1 MKHQSLR
8 TAFWL
13 GCCLCFLLV
22 CAPLR
27 AATPQVPAVLNSPQL
42 SLLPYLDAYLDT
54 TGEMDVEEVAAP
66 ANAPAF
72 HPLDV
77 KHLPHA
83 TGTTWLRFTLAPAAQ
98 GADSSTIL
106 LDLGESI
113 PGRPALFSPGL
124 DSLSGA
130 TEWQEATP
138 GSRKVLLLPR
148 SGPEALT
155 CYIRLDGLPGLWFA
169 PMLRTPHNAAT
180 DLSGLA
186 GKSALLALGVVMLLC
201 LLRGLS
207 EPGQWRFWTALYV
220 GMAMVQGYYGLPG
233 NGAGHFDFQDA
244 AALLSPGL
252 ALMML
257 PHVGRHLMQTRGRH
271 RILDAQFILLVLPG
285 AALALLPLIPEM
297 GWITRYLPLW
307 PAGALLLVPTSTA
320 ACLMGLPGARR
331 FLLGCLIPP
340 LAVAASVMGLEHGYA
355 PSLLAALPL
364 WGTALSALLIAA
376 TAAPRHEAREDDPID
391 LTMPA
396 LEGVG
401 NAVPVDAPLTMGDE
415 PLPTLDDPNL
425 RLLPAEA
432 PAAGL
437 PLPHMDEPSLTAA
450 RPAPAGAAS
459 ARSGTDSTGAVSA
472 LKEQLSQPLDTL
484 LREAAALQACTLP
497 PGARETAGQMADT
510 ARRMASLLAG
520 KPAGQHGQAAA
531 APVEEDFNLQE
542 LMRSVHDAV
551 AAAAERAG
559 ISLAWYMPPQL
570 PALFRGD
577 HASLYGVLHELL
589 ESAVRATHRGSVHV
603 SVRPMPE
610 SLDPGHLLFT
620 IRDSGSGLPPQE
632 RSALALAHAWELAGR
647 YEGLLRAEADGHGA
661 VIAFSLHL
669 LPVEQ
674 ERASRSMPE
683 QPARPQTSAPAADT
697 APVADMA
704 KPAPE
709 PVAPAAAPVEDD
721 GGPKPLTTPDLGR
734 RARRPR
740 IMICVNDEMEQH
752 SFIQKINDLPYV
764 ILQTRTLRE
773 ALAMHEHRPQ
783 SILIVAGRNVT
794 PEVAPALAR
803 FRQRASE
810 AHLPVFAAIAITQ
823 DDSQWDALAHAGFT
837 HALLEPVQRETLR
850 ETVQEIL
857 SSAQPVAQPA
867 AASREETPA
876 APAAVTPTAET
887 AERDA
892 APSAENAAAG
902 QQAMPENPPVSPAAS
917 VMPETEGP
925 ADAVSPQSLA
935 EEAPAVPDAQVA
947 SADETDPVD
956 PTVTAPLAETPSP
969 APAAAAG
976 TESHQPAA
984 PEKATLDNRWG
995 PRETVVEAVTPAQDT
1010 RVPLDNRWGET
1021 PASRQDAAVSHETGN
1036 TQQAPDAVSEEAA
1049 VPQAVAATE
1058 AAAAPVTAAASA
1070 EVRPAASAPEH
1081 NVREQRPA
1089 RPAPRIG
1096 SGLLPGAEAYDS
1108 HVEWVGEPT
1117 PIVRTAEKS
1126 PAPAIPQ
1133 RRVPGDGAETLRHQ
1147 ITDIVRR
1154 TSQPAAASTPDAG
1167 ATEVPTVRLSE
1178 ALRQEE
1184 ARAGGE
1190 ETAAS
1195 AMPAAQPAAGS
1206 APRSVDR
1213 PAAVTPHSSSSA
1225 PAPADRLPE
1234 GPSPDRGAPSLL
1246 RRVLGRLQGSE
1257 TARAASAG
1265 RAPLSVPGRETPA
1278 AVPQAQAATRT
1289 PGQSVAQT
1297 SAPSAVP
1304 LSSTQAVSQTA
1315 SQKVSQT
1322 ASEASGPAVDLS
1334 ARRLA
1339 EPQAG
1344 PVEPPVRQPAAGSTG
1359 APFPASPAA
1368 SAPAVDTEMLDLV
1381 KRLSAAIQEAQ
1392 QHYARRDC
1400 RGVADAAQYIAQSAE
1415 SYGFRSLGRMARCVE
1430 QAGRHDDLD
1439 ALRDLLPDLVAQVER
1454 RRIAIGRE
1462 LS

>member
-1 MKHQSLR
+1 M
-8 TAFWL
+8 T
-13 GCCLCFLLV
+13 GTGG
-22 CAPLR
+22 PLR
-27 AATPQVPAVLNSPQL
+27 LGTRGSELAVSQTLTVAGRIEELTGAETELVRVRTEGDDLSIPLSAPPRPGAFAARLRDVLSDGGVDVAVHSFKDLPFAPVPGLRVVAVPER
-42 SLLPYLDAYLDT
+42 A
-54 TGEMDVEEVAAP
+54 
-66 ANAPAF
+66 
-72 HPLDV
+72 
-77 KHLPHA
+77 
-83 TGTTWLRFTLAPAAQ
+83 AAQ
-98 GADSSTIL
+98 D
-106 LDLGESI
+106 
-113 PGRPALFSPGL
+113 ALV
-124 DSLSGA
+124 
-130 TEWQEATP
+130 
-138 GSRKVLLLPR
+138 SR
-148 SGPEALT
+148 
-155 CYIRLDGLPGLWFA
+155 DG
-169 PMLRTPHNAAT
+169 
-180 DLSGLA
+180 SGLA
-186 GKSALLALGVVMLLC
+186 A
-201 LLRGLS
+201 
-207 EPGQWRFWTALYV
+207 
-220 GMAMVQGYYGLPG
+220 
-233 NGAGHFDFQDA
+233 
-244 AALLSPGL
+244 
-252 ALMML
+252 
-257 PHVGRHLMQTRGRH
+257 
-271 RILDAQFILLVLPG
+271 
-285 AALALLPLIPEM
+285 
-297 GWITRYLPLW
+297 
-307 PAGALLLVPTSTA
+307 
-320 ACLMGLPGARR
+320 
-331 FLLGCLIPP
+331 
-340 LAVAASVMGLEHGYA
+340 
-355 PSLLAALPL
+355 
-364 WGTALSALLIAA
+364 
-376 TAAPRHEAREDDPID
+376 
-391 LTMPA
+391 
-396 LEGVG
+396 
-401 NAVPVDAPLTMGDE
+401 
-415 PLPTLDDPNL
+415 
-425 RLLPAEA
+425 
-432 PAAGL
+432 
-437 PLPHMDEPSLTAA
+437 
-450 RPAPAGAAS
+450 
-459 ARSGTDSTGAVSA
+459 
-472 LKEQLSQPLDTL
+472 
-484 LREAAALQACTLP
+484 LP

-674 ERASRSMPE
+674 ERASQSMPE

-764 ILQTRTLRE
+764 ILQTRTLRA

-857 SSAQPVAQPA
+857 SSAQPVPQPA

-925 ADAVSPQSLA
+925 ADAVSPQPLA

-947 SADETDPVD
+947 SADETGPVE

-969 APAAAAG
+969 VPAAAAG
-976 TESHQPAA
+976 TDSHQPAE

-995 PRETVVEAVTPAQDT
+995 PRETAVEAATPAQDT

-1021 PASRQDAAVSHETGN
+1021 PASRQDAAVSHEAGN
-1036 TQQAPDAVSEEAA
+1036 TQQAPDAVSEQAA
-1049 VPQAVAATE
+1049 VPQAAAATE
-1058 AAAAPVTAAASA
+1058 AAAAPMTAAASA
-1070 EVRPAASAPEH
+1070 EVRPAAPAPEH
-1081 NVREQRPA
+1081 NVREQRSA

-1126 PAPAIPQ
+1126 PAPTIPQ

-1167 ATEVPTVRLSE
+1167 VTEVPTVRLSE

-1190 ETAAS
+1190 ETAAP

-1265 RAPLSVPGRETPA
+1265 RAPLAAPGREAPA
-1278 AVPQAQAATRT
+1278 SAVPQAQAATRT
-1289 PGQSVAQT
+1289 PVQSVAQT

-1304 LSSTQAVSQTA
+1304 LSSTQAVSQTIN
-1315 SQKVSQT
+1315 QKASQT